1 MRIPHPTYSNVAATL
16 ALFVALGGTSFAA
29 VSITSGDV
37 KNGSLTGTDLKNES
51 VTGSDIDNSS
61 LTGSDIKSSSLTSSD
76 VKDGSLLAADFGS
89 GQLPA
94 GPAGPA
100 GPVGPAGATNVVAR
114 RAEVVLGPG
123 TTGADT
129 ANCLPG
135 ERATGGGAG
144 ITGALANTFVLDDE
158 PREADGTTPEDGD
171 PITSWRASG
180 ANAGVVPNTLSIYVL
195 CASP

>member
-29 VSITSGDV
+29 VSITGSDV

-51 VTGSDIDNSS
+51 VTGSDVDNSS
-61 LTGSDIKSSSLTSSD
+61 LTGSDIKSSSITSSD
-76 VKDGSLLAADFGS
+76 VKNGSLLAADFGS

-100 GPVGPAGATNVVAR
+100 GPPGPAGGTNVVAHR
-114 RAEVVLGPG
+114 TQEVLGVGTIG
-123 TTGADT
+123 TTTTQCPA
-129 ANCLPG
+129 G

-144 ITGALANTFVLDDE
+144 VTGLAFNTYALDGE
-158 PREADGTTPEDGD
+158 PIEADGTVPEDGD
-171 PITSWRASG
+171 VITGWRASG
-180 ANAGVVPNTLSIYVL
+180 FNGGVVPQTLTVTVL
-195 CASP
+195 CAS

>member
-29 VSITSGDV
+29 VSITGSDV
-37 KNGSLTGTDLKNES
+37 RNGSLTGTDLKNES
-51 VTGSDIDNSS
+51 VTGKDIDNSS

-94 GPAGPA
+94 GPQGPAGPA
-100 GPVGPAGATNVVAR
+100 GGTNVVAR
-114 RAEVVLGPG
+114 RAQVVLAPG
-123 TTGADT
+123 TAGAQT

-144 ITGALANTFVLDDE
+144 ITGLLGATAVFDDE

-171 PITSWRASG
+171 VITGWRASG
-180 ANAGVVPNTLSIYVL
+180 FNSGVTQNTLSIYVL